1 MKLPNKINTLVLT
14 TAVYIAAAAPALAV
28 TTSISP
34 CPTEGGFTKLCNVGK
49 NGFGPVLGQVLQIV
63 LTIAVIIA
71 LAFLIW
77 GGIKWIM
84 SGGDKAKV
92 ESARN
97 TIIAAI
103 IGLIVAFL
111 AYFVIQ
117 VVLNL
122 FGLGSIDQLGLP
134 KIQA

>member
-1 MKLPNKINTLVLT
+1 MKLLNKINALTLASTAFLISANT
-14 TAVYIAAAAPALAV
+14 TFAV
-28 TTSISP
+28 TTSINP

-63 LTIAVIIA
+63 LTIAVVIA

-117 VVLNL
+117 IVLNL
-122 FGLGSIDQLGLP
+122 FGMGSIDQLGLP
-134 KIQA
+134 KIQS